1 MRFFVFIILYLH
13 SKSLVIW
20 GEEMIIEINAICL
33 HKIHSRCDT
42 TSNFYAARYVARYFL
57 SYWQPPRY
65 FFFFFFFSYYV
76 SLFHIYVK
84 SAFFAPHKVKYAAL
98 SARFQGNSPL
108 RLVYCPE
115 THLVKPSWPTY
126 DKTIV
131 RVSQQGKSPISGV
144 TQEKFIL
151 LCDTGTR
158 RRNVHL
164 KYNEQKVWVY
174 LYL

>member
-1 MRFFVFIILYLH
+1 MRFFVFIILYLY
-13 SKSLVIW
+13 SKSLVIS
-20 GEEMIIEINAICL
+20 GDEMIIEINAICL

-42 TSNFYAARYVARYFL
+42 TSNFYTARYVTRYFI

-65 FFFFFFFSYYV
+65 WPYFFSSYYV

-84 SAFFAPHKVKYAAL
+84 SAFLLLTKWSTAL
-98 SARFQGNSPL
+98 SLLTHQCASPL

-115 THLVKPSWPTY
+115 THLVKPSWATY

-174 LYL
+174 LCL